1 MFAWGI
7 IVGLAASALLGALG
21 KSFASWAKQHWFK
34 QN

>member
-21 KSFASWAKQHWFK
+21 KAFADWVKKNWLK
-34 QN
+34 